1 MILTDPNFEML
12 SYYPSGII
20 RRQIP
25 RIIPY
30 PQAEFDLNKV
40 QVQAAVDKQIS
51 KNGVTFT
58 NTSYPFDAR
67 IFWDTAPKTI
77 TY

>member
-1 MILTDPNFEML
+1 ML

-25 RIIPY
+25 RIFPY
-30 PQAEFDLNKV
+30 PNEEFTLNQAN
-40 QVQAAVDKQIS
+40 VQAAVTKQ
-51 KNGVTFT
+51 GVEFT
-58 NTSYPFDAR
+58 TSLYPFDAR
-67 IFWDTAPKTI
+67 VFWDTAPQAI